1 MLQKNEKD
9 AISGVIRQLIKS
21 IFPTFD
27 TKRNSCKRVYIG
39 LFFTRLRSR
48 GRYRERERERSKF
61 LFDIIGYIRKEGEG
75 FSSNSNVPRVNVKD
89 ECGGC
94 AWYRGKREKIDLFRR
109 EKRRDTKRHYGSLS
123 QCRINT
129 PICRG

>member
-9 AISGVIRQLIKS
+9 AMSGVIRQLIKS

-27 TKRNSCKRVYIG
+27 TKYETRVNAPLHWII
-39 LFFTRLRSR
+39 FHEVTISR
-48 GRYRERERERSKF
+48 EIEREKSKF
-61 LFDIIGYIRKEGEG
+61 LFDIIGYIRKEREG

>member
-9 AISGVIRQLIKS
+9 AMSGVIRQLIKS

-27 TKRNSCKRVYIG
+27 TKYETRVNA
-39 LFFTRLRSR
+39 FTLDYFSR
-48 GRYRERERERSKF
+48 GYDLEGDIERERERSKF
-61 LFDIIGYIRKEGEG
+61 LFDIIGYIRKEREG